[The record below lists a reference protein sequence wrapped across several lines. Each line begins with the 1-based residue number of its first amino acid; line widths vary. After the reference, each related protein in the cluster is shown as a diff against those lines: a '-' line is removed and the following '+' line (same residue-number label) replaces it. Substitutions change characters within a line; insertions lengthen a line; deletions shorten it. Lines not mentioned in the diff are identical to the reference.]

1 MMKVYDSEHRI
12 CYGSYD
18 MFINCPNNFQISA
31 VLTEWGTKQPSIL
44 TVMLSDIEST
54 HRLHLTTHEVTNE
67 YTKSASSSYNIKK
80 YTTVKIS
87 PWKPVIAIL
96 VSASILGTMM
106 LCTLAGL
113 LIYNVG
119 RRTMPPL
126 PPPSPAQDERRSSLL
141 SSPEQERPLEIIP
154 RPPAE
159 TSRGLVFL
167 FIVIY
172 LIYSFFF
179 TLSVTLGLFYV
190 IIGPSVISLQN
201 TTEMSYHV
209 RQSVNRCLEE
219 IKEHEKF
226 ETMRMLDLIKQRQ
239 VSCQSHL
246 DNEVTQILQSMHTS
260 TRMVLRSVYRDN
272 GLLKK
277 SVHDLFMSKQAKF
290 ETELNKFISETN
302 ATLSNQ
308 IMSFRSKYINFLKK
322 LVKNEWLEFPK
333 KLFERHGSINDVFE
347 TEASLLEY
355 LKWLEVDKVFEV
367 SMVHD
372 IIMKQ

>member
-1 MMKVYDSEHRI
+1 
-12 CYGSYD
+12 
-18 MFINCPNNFQISA
+18 
-31 VLTEWGTKQPSIL
+31 
-44 TVMLSDIEST
+44 
-54 HRLHLTTHEVTNE
+54 
-67 YTKSASSSYNIKK
+67 
-80 YTTVKIS
+80 
-87 PWKPVIAIL
+87 
-96 VSASILGTMM
+96 
-106 LCTLAGL
+106 
-113 LIYNVG
+113 
-119 RRTMPPL
+119 
-126 PPPSPAQDERRSSLL
+126 
-141 SSPEQERPLEIIP
+141 
-154 RPPAE
+154 
-159 TSRGLVFL
+159 
-167 FIVIY
+167 
-172 LIYSFFF
+172 
-179 TLSVTLGLFYV
+179 
-190 IIGPSVISLQN
+190 
-201 TTEMSYHV
+201 MSYHV